1 VPPWPSRPRPF
12 SAISKSVVAESPA
25 YVEEGATA
33 VPHQVGRGCWQRCVS
48 IVSGIFRHVCFKYFI

>member
-1 VPPWPSRPRPF
+1 VPPWLSRPRPF

-33 VPHQVGRGCWQRCVS
+33 VPHQVGRGRVS